1 MARWFEPVNLLAAS
15 PWAYRPGMPRKVI
28 VWGTGNVGVPALRT
42 VVSNPELELAA
53 VLVSNPDKVGR
64 DAGELVGLPQV
75 GVAATDDV
83 EAVLAGEADAVAYCA
98 SGDFRPDDALDDFER
113 CLRAGKN
120 VVSTSV
126 YPLYDPTSADAA
138 IRERMEA
145 ACQQGRASCFVSG
158 IDPGFINDVLP
169 LALSGLCEEIHE
181 VRTYEIFNYAYYDQ
195 PDAVRNLVGF
205 GLPMEQTPPMILPGV
220 PTMVWGGV
228 IRIAARGLGVE
239 LDEIRED
246 VERRPLER
254 TVENQLGVF
263 EKGTQG
269 AFRFEVQGRV
279 GGKPKIVVDHT
290 TRIVDDIAPDWPTP
304 HVGSGAHGIK
314 ITGRPNI
321 HLEIE
326 SEDDS
331 GDRAAGGNTTA
342 AARVVNAIPFVCEA
356 EPGLLDAL
364 SVPLQTGRGLLR

>member
-1 MARWFEPVNLLAAS
+1 MS
-15 PWAYRPGMPRKVI
+15 HKVV

-42 VVSNPELELAA
+42 VVSNPALELVA
-53 VLVSNPDKVGR
+53 VLVSNPEKVGR
-64 DAGELVGLPQV
+64 DAGELVGLPPL
-75 GVAATDDV
+75 GIRATDDI
-83 EAVLAGEADAVAYCA
+83 EAVLGSGADAVAYCA
-98 SGDFRPDDALDDFER
+98 SGDFRPDEALADFER
-113 CLRAGKN
+113 CLRAGLN

-126 YPLYDPTSADAA
+126 YPLYDPTSAPEQ
-138 IRERMEA
+138 IRSRMEA
-145 ACQQGRASCFVSG
+145 ACTEGGASCFVSG

-181 VRTYEIFNYAYYDQ
+181 IRAYEIFNYAYYDQ

-205 GLPMEQTPPMILPGV
+205 GMPMEQTPPMILPGV

-228 IRIAARGLGVE
+228 IRLVARGLGVE
-239 LDEIRED
+239 LDDIREE
-246 VERRPLER
+246 VERLPLDR

-269 AFRFEVQGRV
+269 AFRFEVQGLV

-290 TRIVDDIAPDWPTP
+290 TRIDDAMAPHWPKP
-304 HVGSGAHGIK
+304 HEGSGAHGIK

-326 SEDDS
+326 SEDENH
-331 GDRAAGGNTTA
+331 DRAAGGNTTA

-356 EPGLLDAL
+356 APGLLDAL
-364 SVPLQTGRGLLR
+364 SVPLQVGRGLLR

>member
-1 MARWFEPVNLLAAS
+1 
-15 PWAYRPGMPRKVI
+15 MPRKVV

-42 VVSNPELELAA
+42 VVSNPALELAA
-53 VLVSNPDKVGR
+53 VLVSNPEKVGK
-64 DAGELVGLPQV
+64 DAGELVGLPPL
-75 GVAATDDV
+75 GIRATDDV
-83 EAVLAGEADAVAYCA
+83 EEVLGSGADAVAYCA
-98 SGDFRPDDALDDFER
+98 SGDFRPDEALADFER
-113 CLRAGKN
+113 CLRAGLN

-126 YPLYDPTSADAA
+126 YPLYDPTSAPDE
-138 IRERMEA
+138 IRSRMEA
-145 ACQQGRASCFVSG
+145 ACTEGRSSCFVSG

-181 VRTYEIFNYAYYDQ
+181 VRAYEIFNYAYYDQ

-205 GLPMEQTPPMILPGV
+205 GMPMEQTPPMILPGV

-228 IRIAARGLGVE
+228 IRLAARGLGVE
-239 LDEIRED
+239 LDDIREE
-246 VERRPLER
+246 VERLPLDH

-269 AFRFEVQGRV
+269 AFRFEVQGLV

-290 TRIVDDIAPDWPTP
+290 TRIDDAMAPHWPQP
-304 HVGSGAHGIK
+304 HEGSGAHGIK

-326 SEDDS
+326 SEDEHH
-331 GDRAAGGNTTA
+331 DRAAGGNTTA
-342 AARVVNAIPFVCEA
+342 AARVVNAIPFVCDA
-356 EPGLLDAL
+356 APGLLDAL
-364 SVPLQTGRGLLR
+364 SVPLQIGRGLLR

>member
-1 MARWFEPVNLLAAS
+1 MATVPTMSR
-15 PWAYRPGMPRKVI
+15 RVI

-53 VLVSNPDKVGR
+53 VVVSNPEKEGR
-64 DAGELVGLPQV
+64 DAGELVGLPAL
-75 GVAATDDV
+75 GVAATSDV
-83 EAVLAGEADAVAYCA
+83 DAALAVDADAVAYCA
-98 SGDFRPDDALDDFER
+98 SGDFRPKEALDDMER

-126 YPLYDPTSADAA
+126 YPLYDPTSAEPA

-145 ACQQGRASCFVSG
+145 ACQTGQASCFVSG

-181 VRTYEIFNYAYYDQ
+181 VRAYEIFNYAYYDQ

-228 IRIAARGLGVE
+228 IRIAARGLGIE
-239 LDEIRED
+239 LDDIREA
-246 VERRPLER
+246 VERRPLEQ

-269 AFRFEVQGRV
+269 AFRFEVQGMV
-279 GGKPKIVVDHT
+279 GGRPKIVVDHT
-290 TRIVDDIAPDWPTP
+290 TRIDDAVAPDWPQP
-304 HVGSGAHGIK
+304 HEGSGAHGIK

-326 SEDDS
+326 SEDER

-342 AARVVNAIPFVCEA
+342 AARVVNAIPFVCDA
-356 EPGLLDAL
+356 APGLLDAL
-364 SVPLQTGRGLLR
+364 SVPLQVGRGLLR